1 MTDQPSLADLRTR
14 VFKHSGS
21 GRCEVGNWLA
31 RRVGRPSAVYGT
43 WVAVRAGVPAHA
55 ITGAALVAN
64 LGGAMAIGTGSRL
77 GFVAGVV
84 LLVVGYW
91 LDHVDGQVARWNGTA
106 SLGGLY
112 FDYLLHHATALALGF
127 ALGFA
132 VAARGGSIGW
142 AAAGFL
148 VAAGWTGLGL
158 HNDCRYKAMFGRL
171 RRGEGALRVEVGE
184 RDRPT
189 PPPPWPLSWPGV
201 ATWPMGKACE
211 PHVVLMALCGL
222 AAAAMVEP
230 TIWLAMLKGFVATTA
245 VVAPALAVARI
256 AKTIARSELDREFD
270 RLFRPVERA
279 SIGPLGA
286 QHGRGEGGGILP
298 SVIAEISRR

>member
-1 MTDQPSLADLRTR
+1 MTDRPSLGDLRTR
-14 VFKHSGS
+14 VFKHAGS
-21 GRCEVGNWLA
+21 GREVGNWLA

-43 WVAVRAGVPAHA
+43 WVAVRLGLPAHA
-55 ITGAALVAN
+55 VTAAALVAN
-64 LGGAMAIGTGSRL
+64 LGGAVAIATGSRF

-84 LLVVGYW
+84 SLTVGYW
-91 LDHVDGQVARWNGTA
+91 LDHVDGQVARWNEAA

-127 ALGFA
+127 GLGFA
-132 VAARGGSIGW
+132 LAARGGSIGW

-148 VAAGWTGLGL
+148 LAAGWTGLNL

-171 RRGEGALRVEVGE
+171 KRGGRALRVEIGKV
-184 RDRPT
+184 DRPT
-189 PPPPWPLSWPGV
+189 SPPPWPLSWPGV

-222 AAAAMVEP
+222 AVVALVSP
-230 TIWLAMLKGFVATTA
+230 TLWPAILKVGVATMA

-256 AKTIARSELDREFD
+256 AKTIAKCELDCEFD
-270 RLFRPVERA
+270 RLFRPMERA
-279 SIGPLGA
+279 SIDPHSA
-286 QHGRGEGGGILP
+286 HRERGEGGGIMP
-298 SVIAEISRR
+298 SFYDEISKR